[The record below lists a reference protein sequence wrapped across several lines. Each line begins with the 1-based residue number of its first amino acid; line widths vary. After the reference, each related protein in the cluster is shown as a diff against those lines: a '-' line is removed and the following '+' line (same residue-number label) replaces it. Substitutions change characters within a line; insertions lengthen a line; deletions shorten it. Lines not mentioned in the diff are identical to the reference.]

1 MIKNPYN
8 KYQKTNIE
16 TSSPQKLVLILYDG
30 ALRFIREAKKLLE
43 EENFTE
49 AFHKILRAENI
60 VVELISSLNF
70 DAGGE
75 IANNFMQLYKFVNKR
90 LVEANSERD
99 IKKLEEAEI
108 ILSDIRDIWIEVIKK
123 AEELPK
129 ADLETTNGIN
139 LTAGASKKSGNYGYG
154 TNVGSGGAINITK

>member
-30 ALRFIREAKKLLE
+30 ALRFIREARKLLE

-70 DAGGE
+70 EAGD
-75 IANNFMQLYKFVNKR
+75 IANNFLQLYKFVNKR

-99 IKKLEEAEI
+99 LKK
-108 ILSDIRDIWIEVIKK
+108 
-123 AEELPK
+123 
-129 ADLETTNGIN
+129 T
-139 LTAGASKKSGNYGYG
+139 
-154 TNVGSGGAINITK
+154 